1 MKKYVRYL
9 GPVLIAALF
18 VLAIYLLYR
27 KLETYSI
34 HQIRE
39 SIAQVSHGSIALSF
53 LLMVVNY
60 AILVGYD
67 WLALKAIHK
76 KLPLPCVGLVSLV
89 GQAVSYN
96 FGALLGGTSVRYRF
110 YSAWGFRLE
119 EIVRLVLMLAV
130 TFWVGALGLCGLVF
144 LIWPPTLPPELVAKM
159 PIHDVRLLGVVL
171 LAMALSYIVLCFTVR
186 TPLHVFGRDFVFPA
200 PRIALAQLCVAGID
214 IVAAAACMYVL
225 LPQDIGLG
233 FMDFLP
239 GYLMAQVAVVLTH
252 VPGGVGVFELVILHL
267 THTPNEKA
275 VFAAVL
281 LFRLIYYIIPLLA
294 AALLLA
300 VYEARQRTGVLREAG
315 RWLFVLSHSIAA
327 YLTFAAG
334 CILLV
339 SATLPC
345 LTPAMDRMSSL
356 PGFLVQGGH
365 FACALSG
372 AMLLF
377 ISYGLE
383 RRQRRAFRLSVIFLS
398 LGMAGA
404 LLKSLSWMTAL
415 MVAVILLAVCLAHR
429 RFYRSSFFWEEAVP
443 PYWLVGALGA
453 LLLVF
458 AMGWGIY
465 HPAWD
470 RAGSWGFEQP
480 YNAGRV
486 LRAYTGI
493 TIAVALSWIWR
504 LTLRRRK
511 RRKERHPR
519 PPQE

>member
-1 MKKYVRYL
+1 MKKYLRYL
-9 GPVLIAALF
+9 GPILITCLF

-27 KLETYSI
+27 KLESYSI
-34 HQIRE
+34 QQIRE
-39 SIAQVSHGSIALSF
+39 SIAQVSYISIAFSLI
-53 LLMVVNY
+53 LMVVNY
-60 AILVGYD
+60 GILVGYD

-76 KLPLPCVGLVSLV
+76 TLPLPRVGLVSLV

-110 YSAWGFRLE
+110 YSAWGFKLE

-144 LIWPPTLPPELVAKM
+144 LVCPPTLPPELIEKM
-159 PIHDVRLLGVVL
+159 PIHDVRLLGAVL
-171 LAMALSYIVLCFTVR
+171 LAVALSYIVLCFTVR
-186 TPLHVFGRDFVFPA
+186 KPLHIFGREFVFPA
-200 PRIALAQLCVAGID
+200 PRIALAQLFVAGID
-214 IVAAAACMYVL
+214 IVAAA
-225 LPQDIGLG
+225 

-252 VPGGVGVFELVILHL
+252 VPGGVGVFELIILHL

-275 VFAAVL
+275 VVAAVL

-294 AALLLA
+294 AAVLLA
-300 VYEARQRTGVLREAG
+300 VYEARQRTDVLREAG

-327 YLTFAAG
+327 YITFAAG

-345 LTPAMDRMSSL
+345 LTPMMYRMSAL
-356 PGFLVQGGH
+356 PWWLVQGGH
-365 FACALSG
+365 FVCALSG

-377 ISYGLE
+377 VSYGLE
-383 RRQRRAFRLSVIFLS
+383 RRQRRAFHLAVIFLS
-398 LGMAGA
+398 LGIVGA
-404 LLKSLSWMTAL
+404 LLKSFGWLTAA

-443 PYWLVGALGA
+443 LYWLVGALGV

-480 YNAGRV
+480 FNAGRV
-486 LRAYTGI
+486 LRAYIGI
-493 TIAVALSWIWR
+493 AIAVSLSWVWR
-504 LTLRRRK
+504 ITLRRRK
-511 RRKERHPR
+511 LRRERRNRLPR
-519 PPQE
+519 E